1 MSSGV
6 HRWEWPSTQTL
17 WQPQDRLKLGPPAC
31 ITNAL
36 LYQLSYP
43 GVTLTRKDLRSWK
56 TVRLYFQTVPTPE
69 SGNERMGT
77 WTKVSNV
84 ESLYQHSNGT

>member
-43 GVTLTRKDLRSWK
+43 GVILSRKGLQAVQLLEAHSRSVRE
-56 TVRLYFQTVPTPE
+56 TVKIL
-69 SGNERMGT
+69 
-77 WTKVSNV
+77 
-84 ESLYQHSNGT
+84 

>member
-43 GVTLTRKDLRSWK
+43 GIPFTRKDLRSWK
-56 TVRLYFQTVPTPE
+56 TVRFDFYTVGLYGHDPRIGERTY
-69 SGNERMGT
+69 GN
-77 WTKVSNV
+77 VDQS
-84 ESLYQHSNGT
+84 Q